1 MSENPNM
8 SCPTCGDECH
18 CRRPIFAASDWNDLE
33 AFDISEQ
40 QFSASLEVPAR
51 FVAETDLALATA
63 DHIPVEEPVAEAATE
78 LGSFL
83 PAEQQ
88 DQSWRRELAAK
99 LQNYRSR
106 HQTRAPRYPS
116 LQLKF
121 ESSEPSWSS
130 TAAAKDPFPAT
141 RQSAALNHV
150 EPALPTSPQPAPTR
164 RVPQP
169 DTSARILEFP
179 RTATAWLDELAEP
192 VMERPRILEV
202 PDIEPP
208 PPALGGIS
216 IEPIPQAEEGK
227 RPGIE
232 MPMISASM
240 ARRLLAGALD
250 GLIVVA
256 ATTLFGYIFLRIVGG
271 LPQLRLV
278 AEITVPLAIFLWTA
292 YQYLLLVYSGTTPGL
307 KLARLELN
315 RFDGSHVPRRSRK
328 WRVFAS
334 ALSAFSLG
342 MGFLWCFVDEDQL
355 CWHDR
360 ITHTH
365 MAPRP

>member
-1 MSENPNM
+1 LSENSNV
-8 SCPTCGDECH
+8 SCPVCGEDCQ

-40 QFSASLEVPAR
+40 QFSASLEATAR
-51 FVAETDLALATA
+51 FVPNPEPETSLDTVEHIDVEDQAPGLAQDSPFSAETE
-63 DHIPVEEPVAEAATE
+63 DH
-78 LGSFL
+78 
-83 PAEQQ
+83 
-88 DQSWRRELAAK
+88 SWRQELAAK
-99 LQNYRSR
+99 LEDYRSR
-106 HQTRAPRYPS
+106 HRGRAPRYPS

-121 ESSEPSWSS
+121 ESTDPGWSS
-130 TAAAKDPFPAT
+130 APVARDPFPAT
-141 RQSAALNHV
+141 LQSTALDHV
-150 EPALPTSPQPAPTR
+150 EPALPAEAPAPR
-164 RVPQP
+164 RFQP

-179 RTATAWLDELAEP
+179 RPTAPWLDELAGP

-202 PDIEPP
+202 PDVEPP

-240 ARRLLAGALD
+240 ARRLMAGMLD
-250 GLIVVA
+250 ALIVVT
-256 ATTLFGYIFLRIVGG
+256 ATTLFGYIFLRIAGG
-271 LPQLRLV
+271 LPELRLA
-278 AEITVPLAIFLWTA
+278 AEITVPLAVFLWMG

-307 KLARLELN
+307 KLAGLELSG
-315 RFDGSHVPRRSRK
+315 FDGSHVPRRARR
-328 WRVFAS
+328 WRVLAS
-334 ALSAFSLG
+334 VLSTISLG